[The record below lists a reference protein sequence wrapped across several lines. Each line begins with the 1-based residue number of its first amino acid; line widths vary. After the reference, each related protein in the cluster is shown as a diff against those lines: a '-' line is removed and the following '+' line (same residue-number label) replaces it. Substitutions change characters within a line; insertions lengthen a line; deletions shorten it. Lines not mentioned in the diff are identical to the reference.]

1 MAMFQ
6 LTISAVIFVMALVA
20 SGHAVIYKRQPRA
33 AALWILVIWLL
44 PAAGAILYLLLGVNR
59 VRRQAVAMRGE
70 MVHHRATTDRSSE
83 EIRRQEIVFGPE
95 DESFRLFSRL
105 VERVTAKPLVGG
117 NDIVPLTNG
126 IEAYPA
132 MLRAIEAAKTS
143 IGLSTYIFDG
153 AGGGKQ
159 FVDALGQANHRGI
172 EVRVLIDAV
181 GANYSWPP
189 VARELREHGVSV
201 ALFNPRLIPRWVPA
215 INLRNHRKI
224 LVVDGVLGFTGGF
237 NIKREYWSLEA
248 NTPHFRDLHFQ
259 LTGPVVAHLSETFVN
274 DWQFTTGEPLR
285 GEQWFPLLKPS
296 GEMFARGIETGP
308 DESFERLRWV
318 MIGALNAAQRS
329 VCIITPYFLPDTG
342 IVSALNAAAMRGVG
356 VDILLPWRSNLPYV
370 HWATF
375 GQLWQV
381 LERGCRVW
389 LSPGEFDHSKLMIV
403 DEAWSLFGS
412 ANWDARSLRLNF
424 EFNVECYSREFCQRL
439 LQTAKER
446 FLDARAL
453 SLDDVDGRPLAIKL
467 RDGIARLFT
476 PYL

>member
-1 MAMFQ
+1 MAILQ
-6 LTISAVIFVMALVA
+6 LTISAVIFVTALVA
-20 SGHAVIYKRQPRA
+20 SGHAVIYKREPRA
-33 AALWILVIWLL
+33 AALWILVIWLI
-44 PAAGAILYLLLGVNR
+44 PAAGSILYLLLGVDR

-70 MVHHRATTDRSSE
+70 RVHHRVVAETSCAETRSP
-83 EIRRQEIVFGPE
+83 EIVFGPG

-105 VERVTAKPLVGG
+105 VERVTARPLVGG
-117 NDIVPLTNG
+117 NYIVPLTNG

-132 MLRAIEAAKTS
+132 MLEAMEAAKVS

-159 FVDALGQANHRGI
+159 FVEALGEAHRRGV

-189 VARELREHGVSV
+189 VARRLRELGVTV
-201 ALFNPRLIPRWVPA
+201 ALFNPRLIPQWVPA

-224 LVVDGVLGFTGGF
+224 LIVDGLVGFTGGF
-237 NIKREYWSLEA
+237 NIKREYWTLTEDVR
-248 NTPHFRDLHFQ
+248 PFRDMHFQ
-259 LTGPVVAHLSETFVN
+259 LTGPVVCHLSETFVN

-285 GEQWFPLLKPS
+285 GERWFPVVGSS
-296 GEMFARGIETGP
+296 GEMFARGIEAGP

-318 MIGALNAAQRS
+318 IIGALNAARRS
-329 VCIITPYFLPDTG
+329 VCVITPYFLPDPG
-342 IVSALNAAAMRGVG
+342 IISALNAAAMRGVQ
-356 VDILLPWRSNLPYV
+356 VDILLPGRSNLAYV

-424 EFNVECYSREFCQRL
+424 EFDVECYSREFCQGLVRG
-439 LQTAKER
+439 AKER
-446 FLDARAL
+446 IRVARAL
-453 SLDDVDGRPLAIKL
+453 SLEDVDRRPLAIKL
-467 RDGIARLFT
+467 RDGVARLFT

>member
-1 MAMFQ
+1 MATLQ
-6 LTISAVIFVMALVA
+6 ITISAVIFVTALIA
-20 SGHAVIYKRQPRA
+20 SGHAVIYKREARA
-33 AALWILVIWLL
+33 AALWLLVIWLI
-44 PAAGAILYLLLGVNR
+44 PAAGSILYLLLGVNR
-59 VRRQAVAMRGE
+59 VRRQAVAMRSE
-70 MVHHRATTDRSSE
+70 MVHHRTTTDETSQKAGRP
-83 EIRRQEIVFGPE
+83 QIVFGPE

-105 VERVTAKPLVGG
+105 VERVTARPLVEG

-126 IEAYPA
+126 TEAYPA
-132 MLRAIEAAKTS
+132 MLQAIEGAKRS

-153 AGGGKQ
+153 AGGGKH
-159 FVDALGQANHRGI
+159 FVDALGEANHRGI

-189 VARELREHGVSV
+189 VARRLREQSVSV
-201 ALFNPRLIPRWVPA
+201 ALFNPRLIPKWLPSL
-215 INLRNHRKI
+215 NLRNHRKI

-237 NIKREYWSLEA
+237 NIKREYWSLQA
-248 NTPHFRDLHFQ
+248 DTRPFRDMHFQ

-274 DWQFTTGEPLR
+274 DWQFTTDEPLR
-285 GEQWFPLLKPS
+285 GEQWFPVLASS
-296 GEMFARGIETGP
+296 GKMVARGIEAGP

-318 MIGALNAAQRS
+318 IIGALNAARRN

-342 IVSALNAAAMRGVG
+342 IISALNAAAMRGVE
-356 VDILLPWRSNLPYV
+356 VDILLPERSNLPYV

-424 EFNVECYSREFCQRL
+424 EFNVECYSSEFCQQL
-439 LQTAKER
+439 LHTTRER
-446 FLDARAL
+446 ILSARPL

>member
-1 MAMFQ
+1 MAILQ
-6 LTISAVIFVMALVA
+6 LTISAVIFGTALVA
-20 SGHAVIYKRQPRA
+20 SGHAVLYKREPRA
-33 AALWILVIWLL
+33 AALWILVIWLI
-44 PAAGAILYLLLGVNR
+44 PIAGSILYLLLGVNR
-59 VRRQAVAMRGE
+59 VRRHAVAMRGE
-70 MVHHRATTDRSSE
+70 MVHHRATSELSSVE
-83 EIRRQEIVFGPE
+83 VRPPEIVFGPG
-95 DESFRLFSRL
+95 DEAFRLFSRL
-105 VERVTAKPLVGG
+105 VERVTTRPLVGG
-117 NDIVPLTNG
+117 NHIVPLTNG
-126 IEAYPA
+126 IETYPA
-132 MLRAIEAAKTS
+132 MLRAIEAANAS

-159 FVDALGQANHRGI
+159 FVDALGKARGRGV

-189 VARELREHGVSV
+189 VARQLREQGVRV
-201 ALFNPRLIPRWVPA
+201 ALFNPRLIPQWLPA

-224 LVVDGVLGFTGGF
+224 LIVDGRLGFTGGF
-237 NIKREYWSLEA
+237 NIKREYWSLVEDA
-248 NTPHFRDLHFQ
+248 RPFRDLHFQ
-259 LTGPVVAHLSETFVN
+259 LTGPVVGHLSETFVN
-274 DWQFTTGEPLR
+274 DWRFTTGEPLR
-285 GEQWFPLLKPS
+285 GERWFPIVGSS
-296 GEMFARGIETGP
+296 GEMFARGIEAGP

-318 MIGALNAAQRS
+318 LIGALNAARRS
-329 VCIITPYFLPDTG
+329 VCVITPYFLPDTG
-342 IVSALNAAAMRGVG
+342 IVSALNAAAMRGVE
-356 VDILLPWRSNLPYV
+356 VDILLPGRSNLPYV

-424 EFNVECYSREFCQRL
+424 EFNVECYSREFCQGL
-439 LQTAKER
+439 VHTAKER
-446 FLDARAL
+446 IRESRAL
-453 SLDDVDGRPLAIKL
+453 SLEDVDGRPLAIKL

>member
-1 MAMFQ
+1 MAIIQ
-6 LTISAVIFVMALVA
+6 LTISAVIFVTALVA
-20 SGHAVIYKRQPRA
+20 SGHAVIYKREPRA
-33 AALWILVIWLL
+33 AALWVLVIWLI
-44 PAAGAILYLLLGVNR
+44 PAAGSILYLLLGVNR

-70 MVHHRATTDRSSE
+70 KVHHRASANTSSVE
-83 EIRRQEIVFGPE
+83 PRPPEIVFGPE
-95 DESFRLFSRL
+95 EESFRLFSRL
-105 VERVTAKPLVGG
+105 VERVTARPLLGG
-117 NDIVPLTNG
+117 NHIVPLTSG
-126 IEAYPA
+126 IEAYPS
-132 MLRAIEAAKTS
+132 MLETIEAARTS

-159 FVDALGQANHRGI
+159 FVDALGGAHARGI

-189 VARELREHGVSV
+189 VARRLREQGVSV

-224 LVVDGVLGFTGGF
+224 LIVDGLLGFTGGF

-248 NTPHFRDLHFQ
+248 DTRPFRDMHFQ
-259 LTGPVVAHLSETFVN
+259 LTGPVLGHLTATFAN
-274 DWQFTTGEPLR
+274 DWQFTTGERLR
-285 GEQWFPLLKPS
+285 GERWFPVAASS
-296 GEMFARGIETGP
+296 GEMFARGIEAGP

-318 MIGALNAAQRS
+318 LIGALNAARRS

-342 IVSALNAAAMRGVG
+342 IVSALNAAAMRGVE
-356 VDILLPWRSNLPYV
+356 VDILLPGRSNLPYV

-403 DEAWSLFGS
+403 DEAWALFGS

-424 EFNVECYSREFCQRL
+424 EFNVECYSWEFCQRL
-439 LQTAKER
+439 LHTVRER
-446 FLDARAL
+446 MREARAL
-453 SLDDVDGRPLAIKL
+453 SLDDVDGRPHVIKL

>member
-1 MAMFQ
+1 MAMLE
-6 LTISAVIFVMALVA
+6 LTISAAIFLTALVA
-20 SGHAVIYKRQPRA
+20 SGHAILYKREPRA
-33 AALWILVIWLL
+33 AALWILVIWLI
-44 PAAGAILYLLLGVNR
+44 PAAGPILYLLLGVNR
-59 VRRQAVAMRGE
+59 VRRQALAMRGE
-70 MVHHRATTDRSSE
+70 MLEHRASTDRSAG
-83 EIRRQEIVFGPE
+83 EIHRHEIVFDPE

-105 VERVTAKPLVGG
+105 VERVTARPLVGG
-117 NDIVPLTNG
+117 NEIVPLTNG

-132 MLRAIEAAKTS
+132 LLHAIEAARSS

-153 AGGGKQ
+153 ASGGKQ
-159 FVDALGQANHRGI
+159 FVDALGQAQQRGI

-189 VARELREHGVSV
+189 VARQLRELGVSV
-201 ALFNPRLIPRWVPA
+201 ALFNPRLIPQWLPA
-215 INLRNHRKI
+215 LNLRNHRKI
-224 LVVDGVLGFTGGF
+224 LVVDGALGFTGGF

-248 NTPHFRDLHFQ
+248 DARPFRDMHFQ
-259 LTGPVVAHLSETFVN
+259 LNGPIVAHLSETFVN
-274 DWQFTTGEPLR
+274 DWRFTTGESLH
-285 GEQWFPLLKPS
+285 GERWFPMLAPS
-296 GEMFARGIETGP
+296 GKMFARGIEAGP

-318 MIGALNAAQRS
+318 IVGALNAARRS

-342 IVSALNAAAMRGVG
+342 IVSALNAAAMRGVEI
-356 VDILLPWRSNLPYV
+356 DILLPERSNLPYV
-370 HWATF
+370 HWAMF

-389 LSPGEFDHSKLMIV
+389 LRPGQFDHSKLMIV

-424 EFNVECYSREFCQRL
+424 EFNVECYSPEFCQRL

-446 FLDARAL
+446 MLEARAV

>member
-1 MAMFQ
+1 M
-6 LTISAVIFVMALVA
+6 
-20 SGHAVIYKRQPRA
+20 
-33 AALWILVIWLL
+33 
-44 PAAGAILYLLLGVNR
+44 
-59 VRRQAVAMRGE
+59 
-70 MVHHRATTDRSSE
+70 
-83 EIRRQEIVFGPE
+83 
-95 DESFRLFSRL
+95 
-105 VERVTAKPLVGG
+105 
-117 NDIVPLTNG
+117 PLTNG

-132 MLRAIEAAKTS
+132 MLQGIEGAKRS
-143 IGLSTYIFDG
+143 IGLSYIFDG
-153 AGGGKQ
+153 AGGGKH
-159 FVDALGQANHRGI
+159 FVDALGQANHRGV

-181 GANYSWPP
+181 AANYSWPP
-189 VARELREHGVSV
+189 VARRLREQGVSV
-201 ALFNPRLIPRWVPA
+201 ALFNPRLIPKWVPSL
-215 INLRNHRKI
+215 NLRNHRKI

-248 NTPHFRDLHFQ
+248 DTRPFRDMHFQ

-285 GEQWFPLLKPS
+285 SERWFPVLASS
-296 GEMFARGIETGP
+296 GKMFARGIEAGP

-318 MIGALNAAQRS
+318 IIGALNAARRS

-342 IVSALNAAAMRGVG
+342 IISALNAAAMRGVE
-356 VDILLPWRSNLPYV
+356 VDILLPERSNLPYV

-375 GQLWQV
+375 GQLWQA

-389 LSPGEFDHSKLMIV
+389 LSAGEFDHSKLMIV

-424 EFNVECYSREFCQRL
+424 EFNVECYSSEFCQRL
-439 LQTAKER
+439 LHTAKER
-446 FLDARAL
+446 VFSARAL
-453 SLDDVDGRPLAIKL
+453 SLGDVDGRPLAIKV

>member
-1 MAMFQ
+1 MAILQ
-6 LTISAVIFVMALVA
+6 LTISVVIFVTALVA
-20 SGHAVIYKRQPRA
+20 SGHALIYKREPRA
-33 AALWILVIWLL
+33 AALWILVIWLI
-44 PAAGAILYLLLGVNR
+44 PAAGSILYLLLGVNR

-70 MVHHRATTDRSSE
+70 MVHHRATPETSSVE
-83 EIRRQEIVFGPE
+83 TRPPEVVFGPR

-105 VERVTAKPLVGG
+105 VERVTARPLVGG
-117 NDIVPLTNG
+117 NHIMPLTNG

-132 MLRAIEAAKTS
+132 MLAAIEAARVS

-159 FVDALGQANHRGI
+159 FIDALGGAHGRGV
-172 EVRVLIDAV
+172 EVRILIDAV

-189 VARELREHGVSV
+189 VARRLREHGVSV
-201 ALFNPRLIPRWVPA
+201 ALFNPRLIPHWLPA

-224 LVVDGVLGFTGGF
+224 LIVDGQLGFTGGF
-237 NIKREYWSLEA
+237 NIKREYWSLVEEA
-248 NTPHFRDLHFQ
+248 RPFRDMHFQ
-259 LTGPVVAHLSETFVN
+259 LTGPVVSHLSETFVN
-274 DWQFTTGEPLR
+274 DWQFTTGELLR
-285 GEQWFPLLKPS
+285 GERWFPVVGSS
-296 GEMFARGIETGP
+296 GEMFARGIEAGP

-318 MIGALNAAQRS
+318 IIGALNAARRS

-342 IVSALNAAAMRGVG
+342 IVSTLNAAAMRGVE
-356 VDILLPWRSNLPYV
+356 VDILLPGRSNLPYV

-439 LQTAKER
+439 VHTAKER
-446 FLDARAL
+446 IRKARAL
-453 SLDDVDGRPLAIKL
+453 SLEDVDGRPLAIKL

>member
-1 MAMFQ
+1 MAILQ
-6 LTISAVIFVMALVA
+6 LTISAVIFVTALVA
-20 SGHAVIYKRQPRA
+20 SGHAVLYKRDPRA
-33 AALWILVIWLL
+33 AALWILVIWLI
-44 PAAGAILYLLLGVNR
+44 PAAGPILYLLLGVNR
-59 VRRQAVAMRGE
+59 VRRQALAMRGE
-70 MVHHRATTDRSSE
+70 RVHRRESAERSAE
-83 EIRRQEIVFGPE
+83 HVPRPEIVFGPE

-105 VERVTAKPLVGG
+105 VERVTARPLVGG
-117 NDIVPLTNG
+117 NDILPLTNG

-132 MLRAIEAAKTS
+132 MLHAIETARTS

-159 FVDALGQANHRGI
+159 FVDALAQAHQRGV

-189 VARELREHGVSV
+189 VARRLRKLGVSV
-201 ALFNPRLIPRWVPA
+201 ALFNPRLIPRWLPA
-215 INLRNHRKI
+215 LNLRNHRKI
-224 LVVDGVLGFTGGF
+224 LMADGLLGFTGGF

-248 NTPHFRDLHFQ
+248 DTRPFRDMHFQ
-259 LTGPVVAHLSETFVN
+259 LTGPIVAHLGETFVD
-274 DWQFTTGEPLR
+274 DWQFTTGESLG
-285 GEQWFPLLKPS
+285 GERWFPMLPS
-296 GEMFARGIETGP
+296 SGKIFARGIEAGP

-318 MIGALNAAQRS
+318 IIGALNAAQRS
-329 VCIITPYFLPDTG
+329 VCIITPYFLPDSG
-342 IVSALNAAAMRGVG
+342 IVSALNAAAMRGVE
-356 VDILLPWRSNLPYV
+356 VDILLPERSNLPYV
-370 HWATF
+370 HWATY

-389 LSPGEFDHSKLMIV
+389 LRPGEFDHSKLMIV
-403 DEAWSLFGS
+403 DEGWSLIGS

-424 EFNVECYSREFCQRL
+424 EFNVECYSPELCQRL

-446 FLDARAL
+446 IRDARPL
-453 SLDDVDGRPLAIKL
+453 SLDDVDGRPLPIKL